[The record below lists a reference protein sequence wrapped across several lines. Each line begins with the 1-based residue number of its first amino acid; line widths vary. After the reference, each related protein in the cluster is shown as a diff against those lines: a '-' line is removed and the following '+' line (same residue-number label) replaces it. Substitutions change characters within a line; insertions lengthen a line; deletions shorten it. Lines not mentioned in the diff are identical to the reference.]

1 MALSVLRN
9 EGNIDVIAG
18 IALKIYCEAN
28 DWVETST
35 FKRLLGEEYAAQG
48 RTINLSSGG
57 QYLGKMKPALY
68 FGLLE
73 AKSENR
79 KNFHRITDTG
89 RAFYEAYQNGNENVM
104 VDILM
109 NAIKTTTFGRNNPAV
124 NDSDSD
130 IEAPVV
136 FLKANLILS
145 GISTNEY
152 AYILQELENHR
163 DFDQLLCEVALNRK
177 TSASYSDL
185 ILNNSFTDDKSIS
198 FLCGTGLTEDK
209 QRTKPILDSYIQRYS
224 NDIKNLSIFRKGKV
238 DSVITP
244 ETRKEAFAKYLN
256 NKCSA
261 ATAAHLLRD
270 IEKDVVVDSVLEL
283 TDSQMESIYEI
294 TDPDIADMVSQKVS
308 ADPRNRDGE
317 ENYAGYPLTACN
329 HYKEFIKVF
338 VNGKLCISKPIQKI
352 YYGAPGTGK
361 SQFIKK
367 REKKGDLICKRIT
380 FHPDTDY
387 AAFVG
392 SYKPIMGYDEDGNEI
407 IKYSFQEQTFL
418 ECYYAAWNNPQE
430 NYAIVIEE
438 LNRGNCAQIFGDI
451 FQLLDRREDGYSDYP
466 IVVDKDIQQAMR
478 ANLPLSY
485 ASDVEALYL
494 DDSNKQSYIKNG
506 WEVITLPPNLSIYA
520 TMNTSDNSLY
530 KMDSAFKRRWR
541 WEYVKINYQEPELS
555 TVKLAIPGLT
565 GNHWLTILEK
575 INLFIKNET
584 LSTSKQIGQWFVLP
598 EKDNGRFTDI
608 TFFDFRDKVMF
619 YLFNDVFKDTDSLKD
634 IIAPGEEI
642 YLYED
647 LVLSDDEGVS
657 KCKSFIE
664 YLQQE

>member
-18 IALKIYCEAN
+18 IALKIYSEAN
-28 DWVETST
+28 DWVETTT
-35 FKRLLGEEYAAQG
+35 FKRLLGEEYASQG
-48 RTINLSSGG
+48 RTINLNSGG

-73 AKSENR
+73 AKTEKGRNY
-79 KNFHRITDTG
+79 HRITDSG
-89 RAFYEAYQNGNENVM
+89 RAFYEAYQTSDGNAM
-104 VDILM
+104 VDIMM

-152 AYILQELENHR
+152 AYILQELEKHK
-163 DFDQLLCEVALNRK
+163 DFEQLLCEVALNRK
-177 TSASYSDL
+177 ISASYTDL
-185 ILNNSFTDDKSIS
+185 ILTNSFNDDKGIA
-198 FLCGTGLTEDK
+198 FLCSTGLTEER
-209 QRTKPILDSYIQRYS
+209 QRSKPILDSYIKKYS
-224 NDIKNLSIFRKGKV
+224 NDIKSLSIFRRGNFN
-238 DSVITP
+238 SVITP
-244 ETRKEAFAKYLN
+244 EARKKAFTEYLN
-256 NKCSA
+256 IKCSA

-270 IEKDVVVDSVLEL
+270 IEKDVVVEAILGL
-283 TDSQMESIYEI
+283 TESQLESIYEI
-294 TDPDIADMVSQKVS
+294 TDSDIADMVSQRVS

-329 HYKEFIKVF
+329 HYKEFIRLF
-338 VNGKLCISKPIQKI
+338 VNGKLCLSKPIQKI

-361 SQFIKK
+361 SQSIKK
-367 REKKGDLICKRIT
+367 REKAGDLVCKRIT

-387 AAFVG
+387 SSFVG
-392 SYKPIMGYDEDGNEI
+392 SYKPIMGFDDDGNEV
-407 IKYSFQEQTFL
+407 IKYSFQNQTFL
-418 ECYYAAWNNPQE
+418 ECYYDAWKNPKI

-466 IVVDKDIQQAMR
+466 IIADKDIQQVMR

-485 ASDVEALYL
+485 ASDVEALYM
-494 DDSNKQSYIKNG
+494 DDANEHSCIKNG
-506 WEVITLPPNLSIYA
+506 WEVLTLPPNLSIYA

-530 KMDSAFKRRWR
+530 RMDSAFKRRWK
-541 WEYVKINYQEPELS
+541 WEYVKINYKEPDLS
-555 TVKLAIPGLT
+555 TVKLSIPGLAT
-565 GNHWLTILEK
+565 NHWLGILEK
-575 INLFIKNET
+575 INLFIKKET
-584 LSTSKQIGQWFVLP
+584 QSSSKQIGQWFVLP
-598 EKDNGRFTDI
+598 EKDNGKYTEISFS
-608 TFFDFRDKVMF
+608 DFRDKVMF

-634 IIAPGEEI
+634 IIAPGEDVF
-642 YLYED
+642 LYED
-647 LVLSDDEGVS
+647 LVLSEDEGLS

-664 YLQQE
+664 FLQQE